1 MKFFLKNEC
10 SDYGRKLSQSKEAS
24 TIECTSSL
32 QDFKIKFLI
41 LRGKKQLVYFI
52 QEIARTAPASVLLVF
67 IIRDSGSKMKIHIK
81 NIIIFLAATNEQKKR
96 N

>member
-24 TIECTSSL
+24 IIECSL

-41 LRGKKQLVYFI
+41 LQGKKQLVYFI

-81 NIIIFLAATNEQKKR
+81 NIIIFLAATNEQKER